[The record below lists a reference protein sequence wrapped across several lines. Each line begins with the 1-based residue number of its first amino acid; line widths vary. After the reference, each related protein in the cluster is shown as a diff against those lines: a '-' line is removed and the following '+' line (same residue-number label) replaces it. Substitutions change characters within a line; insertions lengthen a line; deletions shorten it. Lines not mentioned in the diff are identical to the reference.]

1 VKLFGGAGEGVQR
14 RSAWY
19 WIVSALLAAALLWW
33 ALRGVEWRRVGG
45 IIARADWRLVAA
57 AAGTTCFSLFL
68 RSLRWRILLNAT
80 GRFSVGTVFW
90 ANNAG
95 YLGNNFLPAR
105 AGELI
110 RSFLISSRSSLSRTY
125 VLTTALSERLM
136 DVIALV
142 LWSSLLLLGV
152 NPKPRWME
160 DLSRTMA
167 FVAAAGAAAIT
178 ILPHTGRL
186 VETVLRR
193 IPMPARVRELAL
205 GLAEQVLSGM
215 RAFHSWRRFAGFVG
229 LTVVIWMSDAVGA
242 MAMGRALGLA
252 IPFSTAF
259 LLLTGMGLGSALPST
274 PGYVGIYQFV
284 AVTVLTP
291 FGFSRDSA
299 IALILVLQ
307 AMGYAVILTFGLTG
321 VWQLQ
326 RAAAGKA
333 EAAAQGTPD

>member
-1 VKLFGGAGEGVQR
+1 VKLFGAAAEGVEKR
-14 RSAWY
+14 GGWY
-19 WIVSALLAAALLWW
+19 WMAAALLAAVLLWW
-33 ALRGVEWRRVGG
+33 SLRGVEWKRVGG
-45 IIARADWRLVAA
+45 IIVRADWRLVAA
-57 AAGTTCFSLFL
+57 STCATCCSLFL
-68 RSLRWRILLNAT
+68 RGLRWRILLNAA
-80 GRFSVGTVFW
+80 GRFPVGTVFW

-110 RSFLISSRSSLSRTY
+110 RSFVISSRSSLSRAY

-142 LWSSLLLLGV
+142 LWSSLLLLTV

-167 FVAAAGAAAIT
+167 LAAAAGAAAIA

-186 VETVLRR
+186 VETILRR
-193 IPMPARVRELAL
+193 IPLPERLREPALRLA
-205 GLAEQVLSGM
+205 GQVLSGM
-215 RAFHSWRRFAGFVG
+215 RAFHSWRRFAGFAG
-229 LTVVIWMSDAVGA
+229 LTVVIWMSDTLGA

-284 AVTVLTP
+284 AVTVLVP

-307 AMGYAVILTFGLTG
+307 AMGYAVILTFGLIA
-321 VWQLQ
+321 VYRLQ
-326 RAAAGKA
+326 RERTYNEAERAGA
-333 EAAAQGTPD
+333 